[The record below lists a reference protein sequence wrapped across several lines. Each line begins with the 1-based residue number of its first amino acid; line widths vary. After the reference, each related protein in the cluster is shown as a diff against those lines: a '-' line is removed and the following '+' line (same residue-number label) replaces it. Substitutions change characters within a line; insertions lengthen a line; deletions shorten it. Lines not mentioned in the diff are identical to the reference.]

1 MKETMAHKSA
11 QPTRRIWL
19 PLILFGACI
28 TVFLGRLVHIQVIN
42 HEDYSS
48 QASNTLL
55 DNDILD
61 APRGKIFDRN
71 GQPLVLSIDTWDLY
85 ISTKAWTDKESA
97 KKAASI
103 IANETE
109 LNDEDL
115 QNLIEKSVLVD
126 QIIIRDLKYET
137 GITLMEKGTQGAV
150 LLPNTARSYPSG
162 KLALEVLGFIGTD
175 NVGLAGIE
183 ATYNSLLAGKPG
195 NFIYERDSRGS
206 PIPFGIHIIDQP
218 VPGASIKLTIDRR
231 IQYIA
236 EKELDKAIKKHAGT
250 GGTVLVMNP
259 NNGEILALASK
270 PELSAITQLY
280 EPGSVLK
287 VITTAIGLDLD
298 LITPKTTYFD
308 AGITFV
314 HGEPIRNWESLSYGL
329 STMTEVLQ
337 HSINTGSVFIV
348 ERIGAE
354 QFYKY
359 LNKFRLGHAT
369 GIDLPNEAI
378 GIIPTQDDAGWSPV
392 DLATQSFGQSISI
405 TPIQLISAFA
415 ATINGGHLIQPHLLM
430 SPFSNTTE
438 SSSFYQAQDNQVISV
453 ETSNSIR
460 EMLSTVINTNIWHPA
475 RPKYYSSGGKSGT
488 ANIPKDGGYSDE
500 QIVSFI
506 SFAPLDDPQIIV
518 LVKID
523 QNKDNLTGTEA
534 AGPVVARLIDKTLP
548 LLNIPPTAEY
558 VGAR

>member
-1 MKETMAHKSA
+1 MAHKSA
-11 QPTRRIWL
+11 QTTRRIWL
-19 PLILFGACI
+19 PLILFGACF

-48 QASNTLL
+48 QAANTLL

-85 ISTKAWTDKESA
+85 ISTKAWADKESA
-97 KKAASI
+97 KKAART

-109 LNDEDL
+109 LNEEDI
-115 QNLIEKSVLVD
+115 QHLIEKSVLVD
-126 QIIIRDLKYET
+126 QLIIRDLKYET
-137 GITLMEKGTQGAV
+137 GITLMEKETQGAV

-162 KLALEVLGFIGTD
+162 KLALEILGFIGTD
-175 NVGLAGIE
+175 NIGLSGIE

-206 PIPFGIHIIDQP
+206 PIPFGIHIIDEP

-231 IQYIA
+231 IQSIA

-250 GGTVLVMNP
+250 GGTILVMNP

-308 AGITFV
+308 TGITFV
-314 HGEPIRNWESLSYGL
+314 HGESIQNWKSLSYGL

-337 HSINTGSVFIV
+337 HSINTGAVFIV

-359 LNKFRLGHAT
+359 LNEFRLGHTT

-378 GIIPTQDDAGWSPV
+378 GIIPTPNDANWSPV
-392 DLATQSFGQSISI
+392 DLAIQSFGQAISI

-430 SPFSNTTE
+430 TSFTNTTK
-438 SSSFYQAQDNQVISV
+438 SSNFNQTQGNQVISV
-453 ETSNSIR
+453 ETSDSIR
-460 EMLSTVINTNIWHPA
+460 EMLSAVINTNIWHPA

-488 ANIPKDGGYSDE
+488 ANIPYEGGYSDE

-518 LVKID
+518 FVKID

-548 LLNIPPTAEY
+548 LLNIPPTAKY